1 MLPNVWINGGEKLKP
16 KIRTKDLQRG
26 IKVLDRTIAGA
37 DHIKRSH
44 DRTKEFVESACGQD
58 YGSPEAY
65 AQDQMVERGKRVI
78 SDIPYQTDRAVRTA
92 RKAGK
97 KIKKYKDKRE
107 NPVLER
113 TVKDLQ
119 KERTLEKSMDKKEGK
134 RKSIKTAEE
143 VEKAEKI
150 SETRKKGKDIRT
162 AEKELKVLEQ
172 QRLQENV
179 SEKMRSRTKQ
189 KHMAEKLKRTKDTV
203 KRKVRNLKQLLRKV
217 AGAVSKALRALAE
230 GTKALIAACGIGGS
244 IAIFILLLVIVFGG
258 ALCMIG
264 GDNSSTVLPVSEEVE
279 AYEPVIRQYAARHGI
294 SEYVEL
300 IKAIMMQESGG
311 RGLDPMQSS
320 ESGYNTRFP
329 RQPDGITDPEYSIEC
344 GVKAIKNCLEQA
356 KVENPMDM
364 ERIKLCL
371 QGYNFGNGYISWAK
385 NNYGGYSLSN
395 AEEFSKMM
403 AERMGW
409 DSYGDTKYVPH
420 VLRYYVFGRTPFG
433 IGDQM
438 IIAVAETQLGNIGGE
453 PYWRWYGFDS
463 RVEWCACFVSWC
475 ADQCGYIDS
484 GLVPKFAKCSVGA
497 KWFQNQRRFLDGSG
511 VPVAGSIIFFDW
523 GDDGSVN
530 HVGIVKKVEKGT
542 VYTIEGNSGNKCRER
557 SYVIGDNRIY
567 GYGLLV
573 Y

>member
-1 MLPNVWINGGEKLKP
+1 MKP
-16 KIRTKDLQRG
+16 EIRTKDLQRG
-26 IKVLDRTIAGA
+26 IKVLDRTIAVT
-37 DHIKRSH
+37 DRIKKEH
-44 DRTKEFVESACGQD
+44 VRTKEFIESACRQD

-65 AQDQMVERGKRVI
+65 AQEQIMEHEKRVI

-92 RKAGK
+92 RKTRK
-97 KIKKYKDKRE
+97 QIKRYKNK
-107 NPVLER
+107 
-113 TVKDLQ
+113 
-119 KERTLEKSMDKKEGK
+119 KERK
-134 RKSIKTAEE
+134 RQIKTAE
-143 VEKAEKI
+143 
-150 SETRKKGKDIRT
+150 T
-162 AEKELKVLEQ
+162 ELKTSEQ
-172 QRLQENV
+172 QKNT
-179 SEKMRSRTKQ
+179 SEKMRIRAKQ
-189 KHMAEKLKRTKDTV
+189 KQTERKPKETKEAVKTTMKNMKQFVKKLIDI
-203 KRKVRNLKQLLRKV
+203 
-217 AGAVSKALRALAE
+217 VSKALRALAE
-230 GTKALIAACGIGGS
+230 GTKALIAACGVGGS

-279 AYEPVIRQYAARHGI
+279 AYEPIIRQYASKHGI

-329 RQPDGITDPEYSIEC
+329 RKPNGITDPEYSIEC
-344 GVKAIKNCLEQA
+344 GVKAIKNCLRQA
-356 KVENPMDM
+356 EVENPMDM
-364 ERIKLCL
+364 EHIKLAL

-403 AERMGW
+403 AKRMGW

-420 VLRYYVFGRTPFG
+420 VLRYYIFGRTPFG
-433 IGDQM
+433 IGNQM
-438 IIAVAETQLGNIGGE
+438 IVVVAESQLGNIGGA
-453 PYWRWYGFDS
+453 PYWRWYGFNS
-463 RVEWCACFVSWC
+463 RVAWCACFVSWC

-484 GLVPKFAKCSVGA
+484 GLVPKFCKCSEGV
-497 KWFQNQRRFLDGSG
+497 KWFQKQGRFLDGSS
-511 VPVAGSIIFFDW
+511 VPVVGSIIFFDW

-530 HVGIVKKVEKGT
+530 HVGIVKKVEKGR

-567 GYGLLV
+567 GYGIIG
-573 Y
+573 

>member
-1 MLPNVWINGGEKLKP
+1 MLPNVWINGGGELKP
-16 KIRTKDLQRG
+16 EIRTKDLQRG
-26 IKVLDRTIAGA
+26 IKILDRTIAGA

-65 AQDQMVERGKRVI
+65 AQEQMMERGKRVI
-78 SDIPYQTDRAVRTA
+78 SDIPYQTDRAIRTA
-92 RKAGK
+92 RKTGK

-107 NPVLER
+107 KPLTER

-119 KERTLEKSMDKKEGK
+119 KERALEKSMDKKEGK

-162 AEKELKVLEQ
+162 AEKELKILEQ
-172 QRLQENV
+172 QKLQQDV

-189 KHMAEKLKRTKDTV
+189 KHVAEKLKRTKDTV
-203 KRKVRNLKQLLRKV
+203 KRNVRNLKQLLRKV
-217 AGAVSKALRALAE
+217 VGAVSKALRALAE
-230 GTKALIAACGIGGS
+230 GTKALIAACGVGGS

-279 AYEPVIRQYAARHGI
+279 AYEPVIRQYASRHDI

-329 RQPDGITDPEYSIEC
+329 RKPNGITDPEYSIEC

-356 KVENPMDM
+356 EVENPMDM
-364 ERIKLCL
+364 EHIKLAL

-438 IIAVAETQLGNIGGE
+438 MIAVAETQLGNVGGE

-497 KWFQNQRRFLDGSG
+497 KWFQNQRRFLDGSS

-567 GYGLLV
+567 GYGLLI

>member
-1 MLPNVWINGGEKLKP
+1 MEELKP
-16 KIRTKDLQRG
+16 EIRKKDMERG
-26 IKVLDRTIAGA
+26 IKVLDKTIVGA
-37 DHIKRSH
+37 EHVKRSH
-44 DRTKEFVESACGQD
+44 SRTKEAMESVCQKEEI
-58 YGSPEAY
+58 SPEAY
-65 AQDQMVERGKRVI
+65 AQDQMMERGKAIV
-78 SDIPYQTDRAVRTA
+78 SDIPYQTERSVKTIYR
-92 RKAGK
+92 AGK
-97 KIKKYKDKRE
+97 KLKRY
-107 NPVLER
+107 R
-113 TVKDLQ
+113 
-119 KERTLEKSMDKKEGK
+119 DKKENVTPEK
-134 RKSIKTAEE
+134 DAKDLEKERAIEKSVEKKEEKKQKIKTIEE
-143 VEKAEKI
+143 VEKAEKVA
-150 SETRKKGKDIRT
+150 ETRKQGKGIKT
-162 AEKELKVLEQ
+162 AEIELKKLEQ
-172 QRLQENV
+172 EKLQESV
-179 SEKMRSRTKQ
+179 SDKMRARIKKKHMVEKMKQ
-189 KHMAEKLKRTKDTV
+189 TKDTV
-203 KRKVRNLKQLLRKV
+203 KRKVKSFKQFTKRM
-217 AGAVSKALRALAE
+217 ADAVSKVLRALTK

-244 IAIFILLLVIVFGG
+244 MAFLILLVVIVFGG
-258 ALCMIG
+258 ALSMMG
-264 GDNSSTVLPVSEEVE
+264 GENTSTVLPVSQEVK
-279 AYEPVIRQYAARHGI
+279 AYEPVIQQYASQYGI

-329 RQPDGITDPEYSIEC
+329 RQPNGITDPEYSIEC
-344 GVKAIKNCLEQA
+344 GIRAIKNCLEQA
-356 KVENPMDM
+356 EAENPMDM
-364 ERIKLCL
+364 EHIKLAL

-385 NNYGGYSLSN
+385 NNYGGYSLNN

-403 AERMGW
+403 AERLGW
-409 DSYGDTKYVPH
+409 ERYGDTKYVPH

-433 IGDQM
+433 IGDQ
-438 IIAVAETQLGNIGGE
+438 IIVAVAETQLGNVGGE

-497 KWFQNQRRFLDGSG
+497 KWFHNQGRFLDGSS

-557 SYVIGDNRIY
+557 SYSIGDNRIY
-567 GYGLLV
+567 GYGVLV